1 MWRYF
6 VMNIKAEKFMI
17 RMTKTK
23 ALNAWIYFC
32 HLEQE
37 RRIRLEKEAQERLI
51 RLQAEIDATNEE
63 SERILMQKDVELDQ
77 EHVRGTY
84 DDQSQC

>member
-1 MWRYF
+1 
-6 VMNIKAEKFMI
+6 MI

-23 ALNAWIYFC
+23 ALNAWIYYC

-63 SERILMQKDVELDQ
+63 SERILMQKEEIRMRGHSQ
-77 EHVRGTY
+77 ERSPRWLRSIIISHDR
-84 DDQSQC
+84 